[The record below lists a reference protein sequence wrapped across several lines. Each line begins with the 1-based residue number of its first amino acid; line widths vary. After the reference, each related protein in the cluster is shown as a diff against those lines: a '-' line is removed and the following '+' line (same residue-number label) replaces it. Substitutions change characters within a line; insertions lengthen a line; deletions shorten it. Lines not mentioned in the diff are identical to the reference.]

1 MVNKDSQGNKLQ
13 IRSAGYNDSGSYV
26 CTTTNV
32 LGEAKKVVTLFVEG
46 KMLRRKKKNNN
57 NDNNNKKTQAYL
69 KRQL

>member
-13 IRSAGYNDSGSYV
+13 IWSAGYNDSGSYV

-46 KMLRRKKKNNN
+46 KMLRRKKNNNNNNN
-57 NDNNNKKTQAYL
+57 NDNNNKKNTSIS
-69 KRQL
+69 